1 MYSEPSLYSN
11 SEEVGTR
18 MFLHPTQEPLSPKC
32 WLQVLKQMFLL
43 FLSFHIVPP
52 VLRIYFRTAVNST
65 RRILNVTKVAQ

>member
-1 MYSEPSLYSN
+1 MLVASL
-11 SEEVGTR
+11 EADVFI
-18 MFLHPTQEPLSPKC
+18 M
-32 WLQVLKQMFLL
+32 